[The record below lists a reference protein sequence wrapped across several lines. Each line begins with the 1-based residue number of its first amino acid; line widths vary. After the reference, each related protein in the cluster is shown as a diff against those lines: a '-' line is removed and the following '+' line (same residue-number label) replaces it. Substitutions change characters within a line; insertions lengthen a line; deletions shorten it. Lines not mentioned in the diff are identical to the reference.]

1 MNQWHENNEK
11 NDWVDHTAAAGPA
24 VLGAAAGMI
33 LGNIIHRG
41 ARGPLALTL
50 LCVGTALVAPHT
62 VQTVID
68 KVNSPATQRGSQ
80 RTLRSI
86 RESAGTPIDDID
98 FVDEEVEMF
107 V

>member
-1 MNQWHENNEK
+1 MT
-11 NDWVDHTAAAGPA
+11 NDTVARKQPG
-24 VLGAAAGMI
+24 LI
-33 LGNIIHRG
+33 IGNVIHKG

-62 VQTVID
+62 VQTVLD
-68 KVNSPATQRGSQ
+68 KINSPATNRGSQ

-86 RESAGTPIDDID
+86 RESAGAPLTDDLD
-98 FVDEEVEMF
+98 LLDEEVEMF